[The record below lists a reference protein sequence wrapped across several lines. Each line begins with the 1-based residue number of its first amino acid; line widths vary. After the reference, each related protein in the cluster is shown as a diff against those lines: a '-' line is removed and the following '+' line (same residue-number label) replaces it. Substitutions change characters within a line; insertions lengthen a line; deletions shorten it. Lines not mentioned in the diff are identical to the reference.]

1 MSAPFQDT
9 VAQQTNDD
17 GDRLLGE
24 KKNIGSIKEAWRIG
38 EEGNKSSRHRGA
50 VPPSRVVRQGLWL

>member
-1 MSAPFQDT
+1 M
-9 VAQQTNDD
+9 
-17 GDRLLGE
+17 LGE